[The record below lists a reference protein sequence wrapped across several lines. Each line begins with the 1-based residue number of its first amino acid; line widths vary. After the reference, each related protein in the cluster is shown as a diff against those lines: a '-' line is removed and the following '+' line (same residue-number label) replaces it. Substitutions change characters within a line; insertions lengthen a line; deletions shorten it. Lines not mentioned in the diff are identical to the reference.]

1 MGCKHHVDDRGFEV
15 GIVQTYLDELV
26 PAGGDNHGV
35 LGVGAESDAR
45 NPLSVALLGD
55 GVLAVTE
62 GVPELDCS
70 VARTRDDL
78 SVVGREGDGENVV
91 GVANE
96 SSGGGTG
103 SKLPE
108 AESLV
113 PRGRQS
119 VSTIRG
125 DHLNP
130 AKISPRPSSFRE
142 RSGERTYTVGDDVR
156 VTLERSLG
164 VTVLGLVAG
173 EVPDD
178 ESLVSGAR
186 QEHVGAEARSV
197 SERVHRATRCAR
209 RSRHT
214 SPSRWPSW

>member
-1 MGCKHHVDDRGFEV
+1 MYIGVP
-15 GIVQTYLDELV
+15 QTYLDELV
-26 PAGGDNHGV
+26 PTGGDNDGV

-45 NPLSVALLGD
+45 NPLSVALVGD

-108 AESLV
+108 TEGLV

-119 VSTIRG
+119 VSTIGG

-130 AKISPRPSSFRE
+130 TKSALVLLISPALRRKKH
-142 RSGERTYTVGDDVR
+142 T
-156 VTLERSLG
+156 
-164 VTVLGLVAG
+164 
-173 EVPDD
+173 
-178 ESLVSGAR
+178 
-186 QEHVGAEARSV
+186 Q
-197 SERVHRATRCAR
+197 SETM
-209 RSRHT
+209 
-214 SPSRWPSW
+214 